1 MRVNQTEIA
10 VLGALSVEPMTG
22 YALRQAIR
30 EASGISGGELRP
42 DLPDARRPRTP
53 PPRKRTRLIAAGC
66 VDFRDHRVG
75 AG

>member
-30 EASGISGGELRP
+30 EASGISG
-42 DLPDARRPRTP
+42 ARASARS
-53 PPRKRTRLIAAGC
+53 TRRSPTSNATAA
-66 VDFRDHRVG
+66 
-75 AG
+75 